1 MPNLQFTAKKPIVH
15 RFKIA
20 FLALLLVSTHTVA
33 QQTISLN
40 QAIGLTLAKHPQLKS
55 YGYQAQAA
63 KRLVQ
68 QAGVSTPMMIELDV
82 QDFMGTGSYSGL
94 SSMQTTLGISWL
106 LEKDIIDAKVKVA
119 NEQTLISDVSL
130 EIEVL
135 DVAAQT
141 ASVFITLL
149 AQQQQLKLAKQA
161 INYGMQT
168 NLASG
173 LKYEYEMYA
182 LSLSLDKVVP
192 VSPLKNFNRF
202 IPFTRSLAV
211 HTSGRP

>member
-1 MPNLQFTAKKPIVH
+1 MPIRQNNAKKPIVH
-15 RFKIA
+15 RFKVA
-20 FLALLLVSTHTVA
+20 FLTLLLASTNAFA

-40 QAIGLTLAKHPQLKS
+40 QAISLTLAKHPQLKS

-68 QAGVSTPMMIELDV
+68 QAGVSTPLMIALDL
-82 QDFMGTGSYSGL
+82 QDVMGTGNYAGL

-119 NEQTLISDVSL
+119 NEQTQISDVSL

-161 INYGMQT
+161 Q
-168 NLASG
+168 LQS
-173 LKYEYEMYA
+173 EMALGEISKRVAAGKANVIDKLRAKAA
-182 LSLSLDKVVP
+182 LSTKAWVVEDLIHE
-192 VSPLKNFNRF
+192 VEASR
-202 IPFTRSLAV
+202 
-211 HTSGRP
+211 